1 MEKISV
7 GFEVIIYLHACR
19 NRQYIK
25 KIDENF
31 FSNKFVSRLFRITKA
46 FDKKYE
52 DVPFNIDDP
61 STEQIEHI
69 LENNP
74 NLYKFK
80 DDMISDEKELK
91 NEFLVNVGNIITTSY
106 NKYNPKTVDENCR
119 AFIQWKTFESS
130 FDNAI
135 QFVKTKNID
144 NDNVKEVIDKAMEI
158 MNGASISFDSEEKG
172 GSSFWDHNT
181 HKQPSMEEVQDTG
194 FPMLNTFISKYG
206 GAVEGH
212 FILFIGATSIGKSIV
227 LVNIA
232 LGLAMNGYNVA
243 LASLEM
249 AEYAIASRGG
259 ANIFDVDV
267 NEYPIF
273 SENLREIELMIEKV
287 KSTGRPKGELLI
299 KQFHKATP
307 KDVNEWVLYEEKT
320 RGIKINSLVIDY
332 LGEMGNDHGTGQ
344 STGYDMYIYHK
355 QNTQDLT
362 SNAIKHKYSVITAH
376 QDKEISREATSMT
389 LNNLSESKGIS
400 HKADAVIGLI
410 QPPEAKANGRFFM
423 QNLKGRDNPYV
434 DCFIEFDIDY
444 SRMRLT
450 ERAFHEAGNLAI

>member
-7 GFEVIIYLHACR
+7 GFEVIIYLHICR
-19 NRQYIK
+19 NRNYIK
-25 KIDENF
+25 AIDEDF

-52 DVPFNIDDP
+52 DVPFNIEEP

-74 NLYKFK
+74 NLFKFK
-80 DDMISDEKELK
+80 DDLISDEADLK
-91 NEFLVNVGNIITTSY
+91 REFLANITNILNTSY

-119 AFIQWKTFESS
+119 AFIQWKSFEKS

-135 QFVKTKNID
+135 QFVKTKKID

-158 MNGASISFDSEEKG
+158 MQGASVSFGSEDDG
-172 GSSFWDHNT
+172 GMSFWDYNT
-181 HKQPSMEEVQDTG
+181 HKQPAMEDVQDTG
-194 FPMLNTFISKYG
+194 FPLLNSFLSKYG
-206 GAVEGH
+206 GAVSGQ

-249 AEYAIASRGG
+249 AEYSIASRGG
-259 ANIFDVDV
+259 ANIFDVDI

-287 KSTGRPKGELLI
+287 KTTGRPKGELLI

-307 KDVNEWVLYEEKT
+307 KTLKEWVLYEEKT
-320 RGIKINSLVIDY
+320 RGIKINSLVLDY

-344 STGYDMYIYHK
+344 STGYEMYVYHK

-362 SNAIKHKYSVITAH
+362 ADGIKLGYSVITAH
-376 QDKEISREATSMT
+376 QDREISREATSMT
-389 LNNLSESKGIS
+389 LNNLSESKGIA

-410 QPPEAKANGRFFM
+410 QPPEAKAQGRYYM

-434 DCFIEFDIDY
+434 DCFIEFDINY
-444 SRMRLT
+444 SRMRLV
-450 ERAFHEAGNLAI
+450 ERAFHEAGNLII